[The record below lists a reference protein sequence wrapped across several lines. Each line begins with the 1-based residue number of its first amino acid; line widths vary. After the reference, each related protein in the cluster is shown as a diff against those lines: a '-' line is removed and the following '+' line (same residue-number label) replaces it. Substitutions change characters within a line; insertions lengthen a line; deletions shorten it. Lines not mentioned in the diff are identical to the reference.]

1 MPKQSFADLMVDWEK
16 LLAAVVANQ
25 TDLPYID
32 GYRQQ
37 LEVEMTGAKAAG
49 LRQSASQ
56 AEAQQASRDLEGF
69 IQRGQDLASRIRG
82 GVRIKYGI
90 KGEKLKEFG
99 LKVFRAGK
107 RKSSTEKSP
116 PAVGP
121 PPASRPAEVKEAL
134 QAATTEE

>member
-1 MPKQSFADLMVDWEK
+1 MPKQSFADLMTDWEK

-32 GYRQQ
+32 GYKQQ
-37 LEVEMTGAKAAG
+37 LEVEMTGAKAAS

-56 AEAQQASRDLEGF
+56 AVAQQASRDLEGF

-82 GVRIKYGI
+82 GVRSKYGI

-99 LKVFRAGK
+99 LKVFRGGK
-107 RKSSTEKSP
+107 KKGSPKKSP
-116 PAVGP
+116 PTVGP
-121 PPASRPAEVKEAL
+121 PPAARPAETKEAL